1 MESRIQ
7 DCSRFPH
14 MGETGK
20 SGAIRVLWFFKFQ
33 QTKIINLLDMR
44 KRDFVTKQ
52 DCRKMPLSCM
62 YYFFS
67 LFILSFPE
75 SEVQGFPSML
85 STSLFVVMVVGL
97 ISVGSS
103 MVFKTQRSVYEIAW
117 RCTKAGWNEDV
128 SALTS
133 GAGPN
138 ENEMLEAACTYLR
151 VRPP

>member
-20 SGAIRVLWFFKFQ
+20 SGAIGVFWFSKFQ

-52 DCRKMPLSCM
+52 EYHLVACTI
-62 YYFFS
+62 FFS

-103 MVFKTQRSVYEIAW
+103 MVFKTQRSVYERAW
-117 RCTKAGWNEDV
+117 RCTKAGWDEDV